1 MNLKLLLLLSC
12 LLLMMS
18 ACSNHTFAPA
28 LYHQDIAYQPKPA
41 SFDTAKT
48 ANYLSG
54 GLNYYTDQTWS
65 DLMVSGQLNYSRG
78 HVFKNA
84 NLAYGVFGVAG
95 DYERGSG
102 GSAPDN
108 FNDKFF
114 GAAGAR
120 ISANLFT
127 TYERMDFRYIGFEM
141 AYSHEFGAYSDF
153 RNYVNSQPGF
163 NVDTRTD
170 LVTLGLTTEVIFH
183 NQNNVN
189 IEHGIRGFLG
199 GTFGPNPLANT
210 DYISSDLTP
219 QFFRT
224 IFPKVSYFINVK
236 NFFGVAE
243 IGSAIFI
250 RAGYKF

>member
-1 MNLKLLLLLSC
+1 
-12 LLLMMS
+12 
-18 ACSNHTFAPA
+18 
-28 LYHQDIAYQPKPA
+28 
-41 SFDTAKT
+41 
-48 ANYLSG
+48 
-54 GLNYYTDQTWS
+54 
-65 DLMVSGQLNYSRG
+65 
-78 HVFKNA
+78 
-84 NLAYGVFGVAG
+84 
-95 DYERGSG
+95 
-102 GSAPDN
+102 
-108 FNDKFF
+108 
-114 GAAGAR
+114 
-120 ISANLFT
+120 
-127 TYERMDFRYIGFEM
+127 MDFRYIGFEM

-153 RNYVNSQPGF
+153 RNYINSQPGF

-210 DYISSDLTP
+210 NYLSSDLTP

-243 IGSAIFI
+243 IGSAIFV